1 MKRIALIAVLMVM
14 IASLFVACFHDDE
27 AASIQVPDIPDL
39 STLLSG
45 DWFGTGEFTPPEG
58 GDPTNV
64 TFLVQVG
71 KDEDGE
77 LDVLDFLIDGVSI
90 SVIAGTTIESEISN
104 NSVDPLVTESNV
116 IVVEFAPGNG
126 LSSGGLIF
134 DDDFE
139 HAFFFIHNEEDGS
152 DVAYGVLTKNKS
164 DADLTTFSTNDIV
177 FSTEWTGSDYLFEY
191 MDLGG
196 GNWDIDFL
204 SRQDNWRL
212 GFTAPSSSTPN
223 TIPFRG
229 TTGGSASIGAL
240 EILEGNGSLDLIDT
254 EFGQYSGQYFPG
266 NPGSIDETVIHG
278 YLSVDKQF
286 FGGFIYNTEPGFE
299 FQWSDIVLTKTP

>member
-1 MKRIALIAVLMVM
+1 MKRIALIATLMVM
-14 IASLFVACFHDDE
+14 IMSLFVACFHEDE
-27 AASIQVPDIPDL
+27 VASIQVPDIPDL

-58 GDPTNV
+58 GEPSNV
-64 TFLVQVG
+64 TFMVQVG

-77 LDVLDFLIDGVSI
+77 LDVLDFLIDGESI
-90 SVIAGTTIESEISN
+90 SDIAGTTIESEISADT
-104 NSVDPLVTESNV
+104 VDPLVTESNV
-116 IVVEFAPGNG
+116 IVVEFAPGTG

-164 DADLTTFSTNDIV
+164 ATDLTTF
-177 FSTEWTGSDYLFEY
+177 TESDMEVMWTGSDYLFEY

-204 SRQDNWRL
+204 SRQDEWSL
-212 GFTAPSSSTPN
+212 TMTAPAVPGNAIS
-223 TIPFRG
+223 FEG
-229 TTGGSASIGAL
+229 TTGNSGSIGAL
-240 EILEGNGSLDLIDT
+240 AILPGNGSLDLIDK

-266 NPGSIDETVIHG
+266 NPGSIYETVIHG
-278 YLSVDKQF
+278 YLSVDKEF
-286 FGGFIYNTEPGFE
+286 FGGFIYSTEPGFE
-299 FQWSDIVLTKTP
+299 MQWSDIVLSKTQ